1 MKEEYNV
8 KCVIHEKEI
17 NGIIQTYERKEDVE
31 IILKVENI
39 VITEQAD
46 NFFDALIKI
55 RKELEN
61 REIKLLCKGCCKNVY
76 PSGMLLGMGSGRKAY
91 LLTINRQ
98 AEMSSLVDIFEACS
112 IKEYASVE
120 EQENF
125 FNKWC
130 DSIGEL

>member
-61 REIKLLCKGCCKNVY
+61 KEMKLLCKGCCKNVY

-91 LLTINRQ
+91 FLTINRQ
-98 AEMSSLVDIFEACS
+98 AEMSSLIDIFEACS
-112 IKEYASVE
+112 IEEYASVE